1 MIPELGHFSLILAL
15 GLATMLAVVP
25 MLGVSRNNMQW
36 MNLGGSLA
44 TGLFVFVSLSFGCLM
59 AAFVNDDFS
68 VSYVARNSNTQL
80 PVFYKVSAVWGAHE
94 GSFLLWIL
102 VATGWTFAVS
112 FFSRGLPLDMRARVL
127 SVLGALSVGFLLFI
141 LFTSN
146 PFDRSLPVFPSGGS
160 GLSPLVQDIGL
171 IVHPPLLYMGY
182 AGFSV
187 PFAFAIAALLSGRL
201 DAAWAKWSRPWANT
215 AWAFLAAGIT
225 LGSWWA
231 YYELGW
237 GGWWFWDAVENASFM
252 PWLVGTAL
260 IHSLAASE
268 KRGVFKTWTV
278 LLAIFAFSLS
288 LLGAFLVR
296 SGVLTSVHAFAVD
309 PARGMFI
316 LAFLV
321 VVIGGSL
328 ALFAVRVGSISNR
341 VGFSFVSRESFM
353 LVNNVLLLV
362 AAAAVLLGTIY
373 PLIYEAMTGGKK
385 ISVGPPYFNTV
396 FVPIVFVL
404 LVFMV
409 LGPHA
414 RWKTTSFKSLI
425 RSQVPLLAISLVSSI
440 GLLLVFAPTLDLL
453 VLLSV
458 FLSLWIILAL
468 LLDLYAKV
476 SNKQTY
482 ADRLKA
488 ILRFSPSYWGMLLG
502 HLGIAVA
509 VAGVCLTSYYSD
521 EIDVRVSPGESVTLG
536 ELEFLMVAVD
546 KVKGPN
552 YIADRGDFEVRRN
565 GKYLFNLNPEK
576 RVYGASGQPMTE
588 ADIDPGLFRDIY
600 VALGEPLGVGGAWAV
615 RVHHKP
621 FVRWIWGGGLLLSIG
636 GLLTVLDRRY
646 RLVRARRTA
655 EVQTESPGGTQTGNE
670 TESVRT
676 S

>member
-1 MIPELGHFSLILAL
+1 MIPELGHFSLLLAL

-25 MLGVSRNNMQW
+25 MLGVSRHNVQW
-36 MNLGGSLA
+36 MKLGGSLA
-44 TGLFVFVSLSFGCLM
+44 SGLFVFVSLSFGCLTI
-59 AAFVNDDFS
+59 AFLNDDFS
-68 VSYVARNSNTQL
+68 VGYVARNSNSQL

-146 PFDRSLPVFPSGGS
+146 PFDRSLPVYPPEGS
-160 GLSPLVQDIGL
+160 DLNPLLQDIGL
-171 IVHPPLLYMGY
+171 IVHPPLLFMGY
-182 AGFSV
+182 VGFSV

-201 DAAWAKWSRPWANT
+201 DAAWAKWSRPWTNT

-231 YYELGW
+231 YYEVGW

-316 LAFLV
+316 LLFLV
-321 VVIGGSL
+321 LVIGGSL
-328 ALFAVRVGSISNR
+328 TLFAVRVTSISNR
-341 VGFSFVSRESFM
+341 VGFSFVSRESLL

-404 LVFMV
+404 LLFMV
-409 LGPHA
+409 FGPDA
-414 RWKTTSFKSLI
+414 RWKSSSL
-425 RSQVPLLAISLVSSI
+425 RGLVRAQVPLLAVSLVSSV
-440 GLLLVFAPTLDLL
+440 GLLLVFTASIDLL

-458 FLSLWIILAL
+458 SLSMWIALAL
-468 LLDLYAKV
+468 LAHLYAKV
-476 SNKQTY
+476 SNKQTI
-482 ADRLKA
+482 ADRA
-488 ILRFSPSYWGMLLG
+488 RGVLRLSPSFWGMWLG
-502 HLGIAVA
+502 HLGIAIA
-509 VAGVCLTSYYSD
+509 VVGVCLTSFYSD
-521 EIDVRVSPGESVTLG
+521 EIDVRVSPGERVSLG
-536 ELEFLMVAVD
+536 ELEFTMTDVSRVR
-546 KVKGPN
+546 GPN
-552 YIADRGDFEVRRN
+552 YVANRGNFVVRRN
-565 GKYLFNLNPEK
+565 GEYLFTLNPEK
-576 RVYGASGQPMTE
+576 REYGMSSNPMTE

-600 VALGEPLGVGGAWAV
+600 VALGEPLGGGAWAV

-621 FVRWIWGGGLLLSIG
+621 FVRWIWGGGLLLSVG
-636 GLLTVLDRRY
+636 GVLTIFDRRY
-646 RLVRARRTA
+646 RLVRARNSA
-655 EVQTESPGGTQTGNE
+655 AMQNE
-670 TESVRT
+670 MPVSNG
-676 S
+676 